1 MVENNQESSA
11 HSNYCSEPSSLTRKT
26 ENKNFERFNDQITSG
41 SPSLLAPGTATNA
54 GGPVE
59 NLSYFDAFKTLKFK
73 DFQNLHKKPCAR
85 DSLMIGIGAG
95 FTLGGLRA
103 IRGGLWF

>member
-1 MVENNQESSA
+1 M
-11 HSNYCSEPSSLTRKT
+11 
-26 ENKNFERFNDQITSG
+26 
-41 SPSLLAPGTATNA
+41 LAPGMANNA

-59 NLSYFDAFKTLKFK
+59 NLSYFDAFKTLKLK
-73 DFQNLHKKPCAR
+73 DFQDLHKKPCAR

-103 IRGGLWF
+103 IKGGLWF